1 MYEDVRK
8 NSMQYKQVPVKKHRK
23 KRRSRLKVLL
33 FFAITIVACMKF
45 WSMLSLDLN
54 GITHLGMGM
63 GDRFFGGN
71 EEDTESTS
79 ELAKTLSRDEY
90 PESLI
95 ELLER
100 NPETKQFVL
109 DYPKKKDFSGKIDV
123 SEEITKGE
131 IPYFMQ
137 WDERWGYRKY
147 GNDFMALNGCGPTC
161 LSMVRCGLGGDKKW
175 NPYKVAKMS
184 EEEGYYVA
192 GEGTSWTLMSSGAEG
207 IGLTVHQVTF
217 SEEGIRS
224 VLEMGQPIIC
234 VVGPGDFTTTGHYLV
249 LVKINEN
256 GEIQLKDPNS
266 RKNSEKTWSV
276 KTLMSQIRNLWAY
289 SYEGW

>member
-1 MYEDVRK
+1 MHEDVK
-8 NSMQYKQVPVKKHRK
+8 MNSMQYPQVPVKRHKK
-23 KRRSRLKVLL
+23 KRRRWLKSLVFL
-33 FFAITIVACMKF
+33 AITIIAFVKF
-45 WSMLSLDLN
+45 WSMLSSNLN
-54 GITHLGMGM
+54 GLAHLGTGM
-63 GDRFFGGN
+63 GNWFSDRNAGEG
-71 EEDTESTS
+71 ESTS
-79 ELAKTLSRDEY
+79 ELAETLSKDEY

-95 ELLER
+95 ELLKR
-100 NPETKQFVL
+100 NPETKQFVM

-123 SEEITKGE
+123 SGEITKGE

-224 VLEMGQPIIC
+224 ALELGQPIIC

-249 LVKINEN
+249 LVEINEN
-256 GEIQLKDPNS
+256 GEIRLKDPNS

-276 KTLMSQIRNLWAY
+276 KTLMPQIRNLWAY
-289 SYEGW
+289 SL